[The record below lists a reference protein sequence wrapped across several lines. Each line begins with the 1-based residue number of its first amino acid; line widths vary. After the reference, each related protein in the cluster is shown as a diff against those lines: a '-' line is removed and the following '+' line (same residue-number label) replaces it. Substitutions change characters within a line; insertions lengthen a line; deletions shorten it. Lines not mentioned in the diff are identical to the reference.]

1 MSKLVLALSL
11 AGFSAGMI
19 ANPALAASPDDD
31 TAVVANALLAGDYV
45 AAESRIAELRLT
57 NNDDAAMLI
66 NLGSAYAG
74 MGRRADAQLAFKAAL
89 NAPEQDLETA
99 DGSIRSSRA
108 IAAEGLRFLGVNY
121 AGR

>member
-89 NAPEQDLETA
+89 N
-99 DGSIRSSRA
+99 GSIYLFTRR
-108 IAAEGLRFLGVNY
+108 
-121 AGR
+121 